1 MKLGVLYVDSTRKGN
16 IAMKE
21 TSTTTIHPNVRL
33 VRDYID
39 ALQRLDKEALAAQ
52 FTDDARWWV
61 PISAEQRGLVARPV
75 EGGATVV
82 EMLAAIMPR
91 LYGPVA
97 TWTIL
102 NVVADDE
109 TGAAEVELDTTVA
122 ASGKPYR
129 NTYAFIYR
137 FVDGRI
143 AEVREYTDTD
153 YAYGVW
159 GEFDKSA
166 LGH

>member
-1 MKLGVLYVDSTRKGN
+1 MKLGVLYVDSTQKGN
-16 IAMKE
+16 SVMKE
-21 TSTTTIHPNVRL
+21 TSTRTLHPNAQL
-33 VRDYID
+33 VLDYFE
-39 ALQRLDKEALAAQ
+39 AMRQLDKNALAAK

-82 EMLAAIMPR
+82 EMLATIMPR

-97 TWTIL
+97 TWTIQH
-102 NVVADDE
+102 VVADDE

-122 ASGKPYR
+122 SSGKPYR

-143 AEVREYTDTD
+143 AEVWEYTDTD
-153 YAYGVW
+153 YAYGIW

-166 LGH
+166 VGH